1 MVDIRDAEKRP
12 IDHPDYDPRTL
23 YIPQSAWS
31 KFTAFEK
38 QYWQIK
44 SKMWNTV
51 VFQKGKFYEL
61 YENDAV
67 IANTQFDLKIAGGGR
82 ANMKLAG
89 IPEMSFEYWAKEFI
103 SHGYKVAKVEQ
114 KESMLVKQMRGGA
127 TKEEKIIERELK
139 GILTAGT
146 LTNLDMIS
154 NDMATYCLSI
164 KRRR

>member
-1 MVDIRDAEKRP
+1 M
-12 IDHPDYDPRTL
+12 
-23 YIPQSAWS
+23 
-31 KFTAFEK
+31 
-38 QYWQIK
+38 
-44 SKMWNTV
+44 
-51 VFQKGKFYEL
+51 

-154 NDMATYCLSI
+154 NDMATYCLGI
-164 KRRR
+164 RRR

>member
-1 MVDIRDAEKRP
+1 MIQEPYTFPNRHGP
-12 IDHPDYDPRTL
+12 SL
-23 YIPQSAWS
+23 LLL
-31 KFTAFEK
+31 
-38 QYWQIK
+38 K
-44 SKMWNTV
+44 SNIGKSNQNV
-51 VFQKGKFYEL
+51 EHRCFLPKGKFYEL

-139 GILTAGT
+139 EF
-146 LTNLDMIS
+146 
-154 NDMATYCLSI
+154 
-164 KRRR
+164 

>member
-1 MVDIRDAEKRP
+1 MEHRCFLP
-12 IDHPDYDPRTL
+12 
-23 YIPQSAWS
+23 
-31 KFTAFEK
+31 
-38 QYWQIK
+38 
-44 SKMWNTV
+44 
-51 VFQKGKFYEL
+51 KGKFYEL

-127 TKEEKIIERELK
+127 TKEEKIIER
-139 GILTAGT
+139 
-146 LTNLDMIS
+146 N
-154 NDMATYCLSI
+154 
-164 KRRR
+164 

>member
-1 MVDIRDAEKRP
+1 MEHRCFLP
-12 IDHPDYDPRTL
+12 
-23 YIPQSAWS
+23 
-31 KFTAFEK
+31 
-38 QYWQIK
+38 
-44 SKMWNTV
+44 
-51 VFQKGKFYEL
+51 KGKFYEL

-164 KRRR
+164 KEEDKEDGTKTFGVAFVDTATSELNFIELDDDAECTKLIL